1 MTSVR
6 VGFLL
11 LVSTLALA
19 QSRPLSLVRQPLASD
34 APDRAAQPDPATQSR
49 IADSYGKLP
58 LCFEANQG
66 QTDTSVKFLSRGS
79 GYTLFLTS
87 DEAVFSLY
95 EASANTPPVRSQ
107 ERRRPVVMST
117 NNTVLRMK
125 FVDANPTAKVIGS
138 EELAG
143 KSNYFIGNDPKR
155 WLTGVPTYAKV
166 KYEGVYSGIDLLY
179 HGNPQQLE
187 YDFVV
192 APGADPRRIQLDV
205 LGAKR
210 ISRGQNGDLVFH
222 LRQGEV
228 RWHKPVVYQEKG
240 HTRQEIGV
248 QYAIAGAN
256 RVGFEFAKYDA
267 RRPLYI
273 DPLLYSTYL
282 GGSGADNGSGIAVDS
297 AGNAYVT
304 GATSSANFPTQG
316 PVQPMFAGG
325 RSDAFVAKINA
336 TGSALIYSTYLGGG
350 GDDSGSGIALDT
362 EGNAY
367 VSGWTTS
374 TNFPTLNA
382 LQSAYGGGDYDAF
395 VTQINASG
403 SALVYST
410 YLGGS
415 GIDLGSGI
423 AVDSAGNAYV
433 VGTTASSDFPTTP
446 NAFQAACG
454 DVSEFGCFF
463 GDGFVAKI
471 NAAGSALIYSTYLA
485 ARERTKARASP

>member
-1 MTSVR
+1 
-6 VGFLL
+6 
-11 LVSTLALA
+11 
-19 QSRPLSLVRQPLASD
+19 
-34 APDRAAQPDPATQSR
+34 
-49 IADSYGKLP
+49 
-58 LCFEANQG
+58 
-66 QTDTSVKFLSRGS
+66 
-79 GYTLFLTS
+79 
-87 DEAVFSLY
+87 
-95 EASANTPPVRSQ
+95 
-107 ERRRPVVMST
+107 
-117 NNTVLRMK
+117 MK

-423 AVDSAGNAYV
+423 AVDSAGSAYV